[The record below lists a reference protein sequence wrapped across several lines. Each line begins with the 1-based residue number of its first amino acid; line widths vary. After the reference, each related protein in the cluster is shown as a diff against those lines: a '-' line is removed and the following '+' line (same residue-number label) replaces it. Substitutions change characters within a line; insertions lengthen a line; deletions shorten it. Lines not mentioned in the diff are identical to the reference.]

1 MQQCT
6 INWYLLFHY
15 LCRRCGTGTVRI
27 ESTLIGTN
35 QLMKGFHIHKY
46 RHATVSRQKAF
57 FQDKSLRFLTKGSG
71 SIESPTRSGSIP
83 VRNVDSYALVGT
95 HQCCGSGTFIR
106 DPNFFHPVS
115 RIHIQECKYSILTQ
129 KMVSKFSEI

>member
-83 VRNVDSYALVGT
+83 VRNVVHYALVITSIADPG
-95 HQCCGSGTFIR
+95 CLSWILN
-106 DPNFFHPVS
+106 PNFFHPGS
-115 RIHIQECKYSILTQ
+115 RIRIKEFKY
-129 KMVSKFSEI
+129 FSPKNDF